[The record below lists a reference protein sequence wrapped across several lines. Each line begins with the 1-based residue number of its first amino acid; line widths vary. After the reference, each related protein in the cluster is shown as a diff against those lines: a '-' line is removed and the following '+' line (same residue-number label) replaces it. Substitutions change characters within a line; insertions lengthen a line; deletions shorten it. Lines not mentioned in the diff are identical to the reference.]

1 MILKDKVAL
10 VTGGSKGIG
19 RAICLSFAKAGAK
32 IVINYSSDGS
42 AAEAVADEI
51 KKTGGEA
58 IAIKADVASS
68 TATKEMLDQTM
79 KVYGRIDILI
89 NNAGVI
95 KDGYLMLMKEEDW
108 DRVIA
113 TNLKGVFNCCRA
125 VVRQMIAQKGGKII
139 NIVSPSAITG
149 RAGQTNYSA
158 SKGGIISFT
167 KSLARELA
175 NFKINVNAVSPGVIE
190 TEMIKTIP
198 QKIHDELLGM
208 IPLSR
213 FGKPEEVAD
222 VVIFLASDEASYI
235 TGQVISVDGGIT
247 I

>member
-19 RAICLSFAKAGAK
+19 RAICLNFAKAGAK
-32 IVINYSSDGS
+32 VIINYSSDNN
-42 AAEAVADEI
+42 AAEAAAEEI
-51 KKTGGEA
+51 KKTGGES

-68 TATKEMLDQTM
+68 TAAKEMLDQTI
-79 KVYGRIDILI
+79 KVYGRIDILV

-125 VVRQMIAQKGGKII
+125 VVRQMIAQKSGRII

-190 TEMIKTIP
+190 TEMLKAIP
-198 QKIHDELLGM
+198 QKAHNELLGM
-208 IPLSR
+208 IPLGR
-213 FGKPEEVAD
+213 FGMPQEVAD
-222 VVIFLASDEASYI
+222 VAAFLASDESAYI
-235 TGQVISVDGGIT
+235 TGQIISVDGGIT

>member
-1 MILKDKVAL
+1 MILKNKVAV

-19 RAICLSFAKAGAK
+19 RAICLAFAKAGAR
-32 IVINYSSDGS
+32 VVVNYSSDSS
-42 AAEAVADEI
+42 AADAAADEI
-51 KKTGGEA
+51 KKAGGES

-68 TATKEMLDQTM
+68 IAVKEMLDQTM
-79 KVYGRIDILI
+79 KVYGRIDILV

-125 VVRQMIAQKGGKII
+125 AVRPMIAQKSGRII

-158 SKGGIISFT
+158 SKGGVISFT

-190 TEMIKTIP
+190 TEMLKTIP
-198 QKIHDELLGM
+198 QKVLDELIGM
-208 IPLSR
+208 IPMRR
-213 FGKPEEVAD
+213 FGRTDEVAD
-222 VVIFLASDEASYI
+222 VVTFLASDEASYI
-235 TGQVISVDGGIT
+235 TGQIISVDGGIT

>member
-19 RAICLSFAKAGAK
+19 SAICFAFAKEGARV
-32 IVINYSSDGS
+32 IVNYSSDIS

-51 KKTGGEA
+51 KKAGGEA

-68 TATKEMLDQTM
+68 VNVKEMLDQI
-79 KVYGRIDILI
+79 VRIYGKIDILV
-89 NNAGVI
+89 NNAGI
-95 KDGYLMLMKEEDW
+95 LKDGYLMLMKEEDW

-125 VVRQMIAQKGGKII
+125 AVRPMIAQKSGKII

-158 SKGGIISFT
+158 SKGGVISLT

-175 NFKINVNAVSPGVIE
+175 GFNINVNAVSPGVTE
-190 TEMIKTIP
+190 TEMLKDVP
-198 QKIHDELLGM
+198 QKVQDELIGM
-208 IPLSR
+208 IPIGR
-213 FGKPEEVAD
+213 FGRADEVAGA
-222 VVIFLASDEASYI
+222 VIFLASDDASYI
-235 TGQVISVDGGIT
+235 TGQIISVDGGIT

>member
-19 RAICLSFAKAGAK
+19 RAICLNFAKAGAK
-32 IVINYSSDGS
+32 VIINYSSDNN
-42 AAEAVADEI
+42 AAEAAAEEI
-51 KKTGGEA
+51 KKTGGES

-68 TATKEMLDQTM
+68 TAAKEMLDQTI
-79 KVYGRIDILI
+79 KVYGRIDILV

-125 VVRQMIAQKGGKII
+125 VVRQMIAQKSGRII

-158 SKGGIISFT
+158 SNGGIISFT

-190 TEMIKTIP
+190 TEMLKAIP
-198 QKIHDELLGM
+198 QKAHNELLGM
-208 IPLSR
+208 IPLGR
-213 FGKPEEVAD
+213 FGMPQEVAD
-222 VVIFLASDEASYI
+222 VAAFLASDESAYI
-235 TGQVISVDGGIT
+235 TGQIISVDGGIT

>member
-19 RAICLSFAKAGAK
+19 RAICLVFAKAGAK
-32 IVINYSSDGS
+32 IVINYSSDTT
-42 AAEAVADEI
+42 AAEAAADEI
-51 KKTGGEA
+51 KKAGGEA
-58 IAIKADVASS
+58 IAIKADV
-68 TATKEMLDQTM
+68 DQTI
-79 KVYGRIDILI
+79 KVYGRIDILV
-89 NNAGVI
+89 NNAGVV

-125 VVRQMIAQKGGKII
+125 AVRQMIAQKGGKII

-190 TEMIKTIP
+190 TEMLKTIP

-208 IPLSR
+208 IPLGR
-213 FGKPEEVAD
+213 FGRPEEVAD
-222 VVIFLASDEASYI
+222 VVTFLASDEASYI
-235 TGQVISVDGGIT
+235 TGQIISADGGIT

>member
-1 MILKDKVAL
+1 MILKNKVAI

-19 RAICLSFAKAGAK
+19 RAICLAFSKAGAR
-32 IVINYSSDGS
+32 VVVNYSSDSS
-42 AAEAVADEI
+42 AADAAEDEI
-51 KKTGGEA
+51 KKAGGEA

-68 TATKEMLDQTM
+68 IATKEMLDQTI
-79 KVYGRIDILI
+79 KVYGRIDILV

-113 TNLKGVFNCCRA
+113 TNLKGVFNSCRA
-125 VVRQMIAQKGGKII
+125 AVRPMIAQKNGRII

-175 NFKINVNAVSPGVIE
+175 SFKINVNAVSPGVIE
-190 TEMIKTIP
+190 TEMTREIP
-198 QKIHDELLGM
+198 QKVYDELLSM
-208 IPLSR
+208 IPLGR
-213 FGKPEEVAD
+213 FGKPEEVAEA
-222 VVIFLASDEASYI
+222 VTYLASDEASYI
-235 TGQVISVDGGIT
+235 TGQIISVDGGIT

>member
-19 RAICLSFAKAGAK
+19 RAICLALAKAGAK
-32 IVINYSSDGS
+32 IVINYSSDS
-42 AAEAVADEI
+42 STAEAVANEI
-51 KKTGGEA
+51 KKAGWEA

-68 TATKEMLDQTM
+68 IATKEMLDQTI
-79 KVYGRIDILI
+79 KVYGRIDILV
-89 NNAGVI
+89 NNAGII

-125 VVRQMIAQKGGKII
+125 AVRPMIAQKNGSII

-149 RAGQTNYSA
+149 RPGQTNYSA

-175 NFKINVNAVSPGVIE
+175 CFKINVNAVSPCVIE
-190 TEMIKTIP
+190 TEMIKEIP
-198 QKIHDELLGM
+198 QKVYDELMAM
-208 IPLSR
+208 IPIGRL
-213 FGKPEEVAD
+213 GKPEEVAE
-222 VVIFLASDEASYI
+222 VVTFLASDEASYI
-235 TGQVISVDGGIT
+235 TGQIISVDGGIT